1 MLQDIREK
9 FTGWV
14 ALAILGLIALTFVF
28 VGVTPGFVGSSYAAK
43 VDGEEIG
50 TGYFEQAYRS
60 QLQQNPQL
68 AELGDTLRLQVR
80 RAVLENLIHEQLI
93 RNYLDDAGYRI
104 SNRQVTDYIQRTPD
118 FQVDGVFDLTTYHE
132 VLANNGLDAARYEAA
147 QRQTLREQQ
156 LQLAIGASALITPA
170 EYRRYLNLVAEQ
182 RVVSIAVLSQETVI
196 DEIDVNDSM
205 IADYYDANAD
215 LYQLPESADIEFIA
229 IRREDIAAA
238 VEISEQALAEYYEE
252 RKYRY
257 EQDEQ
262 RQARHILIL
271 AGDDEDAAEAKAR
284 ELLARIEA
292 GESFES
298 LAAEFSE
305 DGGTAS
311 DGGNLGVLTRSQF
324 STDALGSA
332 VFSMQPGELRGPVET
347 EFGFHVVRLDDV
359 VEQGSLPLDQVRDEL
374 LAELRDRDAEEAFR
388 DRERA
393 VSDAL
398 FDADDIRAIAEATGL
413 PVETASGITRVDAGP
428 FGSNQV
434 AIDAIFLDRVLTEGA
449 VTDIVELDAGT
460 SAIFRVTRHNPAARQ
475 PLDDVR
481 DQVEAA
487 ILAEQAEALL
497 AERAA
502 QIVAAVEAGE
512 DFAAVAEAS
521 GATVSE
527 PRLVGRQDQE
537 IDQSLLFEV
546 FAAPKPAIGAPV
558 TGHTPVTGQV
568 RNAAG
573 GYSVY
578 RLDAVLPGRPESIP
592 LADRDAGKQLLA
604 QQSGQGDYVAFVRAL
619 REDANVVVNQDVL
632 AAQDLFQ

>member
-9 FTGWV
+9 FTGWI

-43 VDGEEIG
+43 VDGEKIG
-50 TGYFEQAYRS
+50 AGYFEQAYRR

-80 RAVLENLIHEQLI
+80 RAVLENLIHEQLL

-104 SNRQVTDYIQRTPD
+104 GNRQLTDYIQRTPD
-118 FQVDGVFDLTTYHE
+118 FQVDGVFDLATYHE
-132 VLANNGLDAARYEAA
+132 VLAANGLDAARYEAA

-156 LQLAIGASALITPA
+156 LQLAIGASALVTPA

-182 RVVSIAVLSQETVI
+182 RVVSVAELGQEAVS
-196 DEIDVNDSM
+196 DEIEVDETM
-205 IADYYDANAD
+205 IAEYYDANPT

-229 IRREDIAAA
+229 IRRADIAAA
-238 VEISEQALAEYYEE
+238 VEIGEQALAEYYEDQ
-252 RKYRY
+252 KYRF
-257 EQDEQ
+257 EQDER

-271 AGDDEDAAEAKAR
+271 AGDDAEAAEAKTR

-292 GESFES
+292 GESFET

-305 DGGTAS
+305 DGGTAG
-311 DGGNLGVLTRSQF
+311 DGGDLGVLTRSQF
-324 STDALGSA
+324 STEALGSA

-347 EFGFHVVRLDDV
+347 EFGFHIVRLDDV
-359 VEQGSLPLDQVRDEL
+359 VGQGSLPLDQVRGEL
-374 LAELRDRDAEEAFR
+374 LAELRDREAEDTFR
-388 DRERA
+388 DLERA

-398 FDADDIRAIAEATGL
+398 FDTDDIRTIAEATGL
-413 PVETASGITRVDAGP
+413 PVETASGITRIDAGP
-428 FGSNQV
+428 FGSNQA
-434 AIDAIFLDRVLTEGA
+434 AIDAIFLDRVLMEGA
-449 VTDIVELDAGT
+449 VTDIVELDVDT
-460 SAIFRVTRHNPAARQ
+460 SAIFRVTGHTPATRQ

-481 DQVEAA
+481 DRIEAA
-487 ILAEQAEALL
+487 LLAEQAEALL

-521 GATVSE
+521 GAAVSE
-527 PRLVGRQDQE
+527 PRLVGRQDPQ

-558 TGHTPVTGQV
+558 TGQV

-573 GYSVY
+573 GYSIY

-592 LADRDAGKQLLA
+592 LAERDAGKQLLA
-604 QQSGQGDYVAFVRAL
+604 QQSGQGDYIAFVRAL
-619 REDANVVVNQDVL
+619 REDANVVVNQDLL